1 MPDNPNDTTIRA
13 GDGEGIYLF
22 CFARPHLPATL
33 NVSGLDD
40 RQAVS
45 QWTSQGIAAVF
56 GKASLEEFCDS
67 EAESRM
73 KDLSWIGPR
82 ACRHEEVV
90 QQVMHYS
97 PVLPAR
103 FGAIFSSLDSLEN
116 LLKIHVKTISQ
127 FLDHVDEK
135 EEWSVKGLLD
145 GEKAKEKLYS
155 TTMAIEAE
163 RLASLSPGARYFQEK
178 RIRSDIGNKLNL
190 SYKKKLQEIAKSLD
204 RYASDF
210 CTRKMLSR
218 DATGMGMDMIANWA
232 YLVPLN
238 FTEKFRAG
246 VDQVNEIHGQGELT
260 FQLSGPWPPYS
271 FCPSLGTVD

>member
-1 MPDNPNDTTIRA
+1 MPNKPDDTTIRA

-22 CFARPHLPATL
+22 CFARPHVPETL

-40 RQAVS
+40 RQTVS
-45 QWTSQGIAAVF
+45 QWTFQGITAVF
-56 GKASLEEFCDS
+56 SKASLEEFCDS

-90 QQVMHYS
+90 QQVMPYS

-103 FGAIFSSLDSLEN
+103 FGTIFSSLDSLEN
-116 LLKIHVKTISQ
+116 LLKIHTKTISQ
-127 FLDHVDEK
+127 FLDHVTEK
-135 EEWSVKGLLD
+135 EEWSVKGLVD
-145 GEKAKEKLYS
+145 SEKAKEKLYS
-155 TTMAIEAE
+155 TTMAAEAE

-178 RIRSDIGNKLNL
+178 RIHSDIGNKLNL
-190 SYKKKLQEIAKSLD
+190 GCKKKLQEIAKNLD
-204 RYASDF
+204 QYASDF

-218 DATGMGMDMIANWA
+218 DATGMDMDMIANWA

-238 FTEKFRAG
+238 FTEKFCAG
-246 VDQVNEIHGQGELT
+246 VDQANEIYGQDGLT
-260 FQLSGPWPPYS
+260 LQLSGPWPPYS
-271 FCPSLGTVD
+271 FCPSLEIVD